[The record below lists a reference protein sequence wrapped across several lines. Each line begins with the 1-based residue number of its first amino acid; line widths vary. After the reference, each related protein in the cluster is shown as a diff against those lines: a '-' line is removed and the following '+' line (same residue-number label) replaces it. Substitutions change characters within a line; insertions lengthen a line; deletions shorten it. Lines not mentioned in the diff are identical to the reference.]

1 MFRRSALVA
10 LTLFL
15 IGDLQAQTDHKKT
28 YERLKRAFEERGGQA
43 EGWPRRL
50 HDMVMANADQM
61 LDLMPEALLDE
72 DPHVREE
79 AAEWLAIRGDPQG
92 LDVKMRCI
100 PDPAC
105 IQRFRDIER
114 VGNSHRTGYASPL
127 ARLVEDAI
135 SHSWKDGRWTDQ
147 ADKLLVHDGI
157 VALAKLGRREDHEL
171 ILRVAS
177 SDPSFRYF
185 RALGYVDDP
194 RSRTLLRSALDGMSA
209 QERHGGGH
217 VEPLLALSRLGD
229 SEATA
234 LLEGILRKRDPGDRW
249 LPNQYPELSSDRARA
264 FENLR
269 SRDAANFAE
278 AVFAVAAQVPE
289 GPGTREAW
297 NALGVMHPK
306 GYARRLLELA
316 VSRKPWQTVAR
327 ESQLQV
333 ILEIEPDPALVA
345 LFFTSFAEVRQIPD
359 KTRDIIL
366 IRAGL
371 GDLLAG
377 GAWYWFGE

>member
-1 MFRRSALVA
+1 MLRRFGLTV

-15 IGDLQAQTDHKKT
+15 IGEVQAQTDHKQT
-28 YERLKRAFEERGGQA
+28 YERLKHAFQERGGQA

-50 HDMVMANADQM
+50 HDMVMANADQT

-79 AAEWLAIRGDPQG
+79 AAEWLAIRGDSRG

-100 PDPAC
+100 PDRAC

-114 VGNSHRTGYASPL
+114 VGNSHRVEYASPL

-135 SHSWKDGRWTDQ
+135 GRSWKEGRWTDQ
-147 ADKLLVHDGI
+147 DDKLLVHDGI

-177 SDPSFRYF
+177 NDLSFRYF
-185 RALGYVDDP
+185 RALGYVDVP

-209 QERHGGGH
+209 QERYGGGH

-229 SEATA
+229 SESRT
-234 LLEGILRKRDPGDRW
+234 LLERILKSSRHDRW
-249 LPNQYPELSSDRARA
+249 LPNQHPVLSAERTRA
-264 FENLR
+264 FESLR
-269 SRDAANFAE
+269 ARDAASFAE
-278 AVFAVAAQVPE
+278 TAFAVAAQVPE

-297 NALGVMHPK
+297 YALGVMHPK
-306 GYARRLLELA
+306 GYARRLLALA

-333 ILEIEPDPALVA
+333 ILEIEPDEALVA
-345 LFFTSFAEVRQIPD
+345 LFFSSFAEVRQIPD
-359 KTRDIIL
+359 KTSDLML

-371 GDLLAG
+371 GDLLFG
-377 GAWYWFGE
+377 RAWYWFGE